1 MRASKITLRRLGSR
15 SWPLALAA
23 AVALTTPASAQFGL
37 AGGFQDAFR
46 PGFTAR
52 DVQLAVTMLD
62 LDDSQK
68 LILETLYE
76 DYQEDFRTGIDGF
89 RQNMMNMRSDIP
101 IDGAP
106 DPGQILRVVF
116 GAMNEWRYE
125 SKDLIDTF
133 NENLK
138 AILNDEQTEAWLA
151 FDRRLYRLRYL
162 ANGRLA
168 AEDLDLL
175 LMVKQMNFPPPQ
187 LEALKPLLQE
197 YEARLDNALRQREAY
212 FNSSQDDLLLAIQ
225 NEGSGSAN
233 IGIRVAQRQVE
244 LRKAVRDINE
254 EYANAVA
261 EALPEELGDEFLTK
275 VREKTYVRIF
285 RKTQLQRLFD
295 AAERINSLEPETL
308 EAVKAL
314 HQLYVNELNAFNERL
329 IEATRRY
336 EPENLKNKAALA
348 ASQSAGRRPQS
359 LPDPLVDEF
368 AKRRELDVRYI
379 EQLKALLTSEQ
390 FATLPGSGR
399 YLTPEERQ
407 HLAAT
412 TAGRRKAKAGR
423 QLIGSKD
430 MGTGSPKG
438 NTGTIKKRPA
448 KPPGN

>member
-89 RQNMMNMRSDIP
+89 RQNMMDMRGEIP
-101 IDGAP
+101 ADGAP

-125 SKDLIDTF
+125 NRDLVETF
-133 NENLK
+133 TENLK
-138 AILNDEQTEAWLA
+138 AILNDEQTEAWPA

-168 AEDLDLL
+168 AENLDLL

-197 YEARLDNALRQREAY
+197 YEVRLHNALRQREAY

-225 NEGSGSAN
+225 NEGSAD

-254 EYANAVA
+254 DYANAVA
-261 EALPEELGDEFLTK
+261 EELPEDLGAEFLNK

-285 RKTQLQRLFD
+285 RRTQLQRLFD
-295 AAERINSLEPETL
+295 AAERIDTLEPETL
-308 EAVKAL
+308 DAIKAL
-314 HQLYVNELNAFNERL
+314 HREYLNELNAFNVRL

-348 ASQSAGRRPQS
+348 ASQTAGRRPQQ

-368 AKRRELDVRYI
+368 AKRRDLDVRYI
-379 EQLKALLTSEQ
+379 DHLKALLTPEQ
-390 FATLPGSGR
+390 FAMLPGSTR
-399 YLTPEERQ
+399 YLSPEERQ
-407 HLAAT
+407 SIAGM

-423 QLIGSKD
+423 QL
-430 MGTGSPKG
+430 MGGKEFGAGRSPKG
-438 NTGTIKKRPA
+438 TTRPDKKRPP

>member
-1 MRASKITLRRLGSR
+1 MRASKITLCRLGSR

-23 AVALTTPASAQFGL
+23 AVALTAPASAQFGL

-89 RQNMMNMRSDIP
+89 RQNMMNMRGDIP
-101 IDGAP
+101 TGGAP

-125 SKDLIDTF
+125 SKDLVDTF
-133 NENLK
+133 TENLK
-138 AILNDEQTEAWLA
+138 AILNDEQTEAWLT

-162 ANGRLA
+162 TNGRLA

-175 LMVKQMNFPPPQ
+175 LMVKQMNFPPRQ
-187 LEALKPLLQE
+187 LEALNPLLQE

-225 NEGSGSAN
+225 NEGASAD

-261 EALPEELGDEFLTK
+261 EALPEELGAEFLTT

-295 AAERINSLEPETL
+295 AAERIDTLEPEIL
-308 EAVKAL
+308 ESVQAL
-314 HQLYVNELNAFNERL
+314 HRVYLNELNAFNERL

-348 ASQSAGRRPQS
+348 ASQTAGRRPQS

-379 EQLKALLTSEQ
+379 EQLKALLTPEQ

-399 YLTPEERQ
+399 YLSPEERQ
-407 HLAAT
+407 RIAAT

-438 NTGTIKKRPA
+438 NTGTIKKRPP